1 MEYLWYI
8 VGGVVLFVLAMIPG
22 LKSHFTNKKVTNALE
37 ANKKDDKKLEE
48 DVKLIEHK
56 EIGLGI
62 QEAKVDQK
70 LESLDNQKISSKDI
84 ADFIN
89 SLEKKDSK

>member
-22 LKSHFTNKKVTNALE
+22 LRSRFIDKKAANALE
-37 ANKKDDKKLEE
+37 NNKKEDKKLEE
-48 DVKLIEHK
+48 DVKLVEHK
-56 EIGLGI
+56 EIGLGVA
-62 QEAKVDQK
+62 EAKVDQK
-70 LESLDNQKISSKDI
+70 LQNLDNQKISDKEI

-89 SLEKKDSK
+89 SLENKDNK